1 MKATWTEKYM
11 IAMNESLTVKDIM
24 KLRDVGQPTA
34 LKIRQEAIEY
44 CIRNNIQVNSQK
56 VPTIAV
62 MEVTKCDLDYYY
74 NQMLREAEVNK
85 LLKGGELTHVSA

>member
-11 IAMNESLTVKDIM
+11 IAMNESLTVKGIM

-34 LKIRQEAIEY
+34 LKIRQKAIEY
-44 CIRNNIQVNSQK
+44 CIRNNIQVNGQK

>member
-1 MKATWTEKYM
+1 MKTTWIEKYM
-11 IAMNESLTVKDIM
+11 IAMKESLTVKDIM

-44 CIRNNIQVNSQK
+44 CIRNKIQVNGQK
-56 VPTIAV
+56 VLTIAV

-74 NQMLREAEVNK
+74 NQMLREVEVNN
-85 LLKGGELTHVSA
+85 LLKGGELCHVSA